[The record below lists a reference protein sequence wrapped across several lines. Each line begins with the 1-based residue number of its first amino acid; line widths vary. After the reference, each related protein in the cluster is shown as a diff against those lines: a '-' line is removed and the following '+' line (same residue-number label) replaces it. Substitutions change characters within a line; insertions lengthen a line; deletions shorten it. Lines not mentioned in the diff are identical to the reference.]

1 MEISQFFNAVMPN
14 AVQPTVT
21 LDTDTASK
29 LTKKVLEAYLNVLK
43 DGGAT
48 YVPQQKQISMYP
60 GQLNMVN
67 NDMKKIFSIE
77 TEPATDD
84 ILAAQSGRSTD
95 RLCTMIP

>member
-1 MEISQFFNAVMPN
+1 MS
-14 AVQPTVT
+14 
-21 LDTDTASK
+21 
-29 LTKKVLEAYLNVLK
+29 LK

-48 YVPQQKQISMYP
+48 YTASETDSYVSS
-60 GQLNMVN
+60 QLNMVN

-84 ILAAQSGRSTD
+84 ILATQSGQKTD

>member
-1 MEISQFFNAVMPN
+1 MLQRHSLTRQNSSARENINGDIAVLNTVMPN

-48 YVPQQKQISMYP
+48 YAAIRNRYLCIQSAQYGQQ
-60 GQLNMVN
+60 
-67 NDMKKIFSIE
+67 
-77 TEPATDD
+77 
-84 ILAAQSGRSTD
+84 
-95 RLCTMIP
+95 